1 MLCCCKNSDLMRGFS
16 LGLRVSLVV
25 QLIDGRM
32 SLVDD
37 YNHKK
42 IKFYFL
48 IFSFIVLISRL

>member
-1 MLCCCKNSDLMRGFS
+1 MLCCCKNSDLDHGFS

-32 SLVDD
+32 SLIDD

-42 IKFYFL
+42 IKFLVFNIQFYC
-48 IFSFIVLISRL
+48 INK